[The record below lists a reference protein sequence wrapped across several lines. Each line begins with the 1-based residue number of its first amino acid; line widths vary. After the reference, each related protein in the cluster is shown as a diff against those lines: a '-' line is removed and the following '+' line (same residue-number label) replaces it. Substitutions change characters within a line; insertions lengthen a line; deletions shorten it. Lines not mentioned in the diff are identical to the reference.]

1 MVGLRLFRRG
11 LAFLGA
17 LTCLPATAGF
27 YAGFSVGSAHQSF
40 THKDITLHSEVELP
54 WSWGTEGANWGGSL
68 SVVRFVYGGLIGY
81 TFPYQKFWIGPE
93 CAFLRGS
100 IGATSIGGRPEQPFV
115 RGHNLSEIPAMTD
128 LSLRWGYQV
137 TPRLIPF
144 ITVGIALAQVHR
156 QSYVLITPEPQPISG
171 TYFDQKSWQ
180 SGASFG
186 IGADYQMPSYTLRAS
201 YKFTRYDSTGL
212 SIVSDPSQKPPAPIY
227 SDQVRDMD
235 QHQFLVSIIIHFGKT

>member
-1 MVGLRLFRRG
+1 
-11 LAFLGA
+11 
-17 LTCLPATAGF
+17 
-27 YAGFSVGSAHQSF
+27 
-40 THKDITLHSEVELP
+40 
-54 WSWGTEGANWGGSL
+54 
-68 SVVRFVYGGLIGY
+68 
-81 TFPYQKFWIGPE
+81 
-93 CAFLRGS
+93 
-100 IGATSIGGRPEQPFV
+100 
-115 RGHNLSEIPAMTD
+115 
-128 LSLRWGYQV
+128 V

-156 QSYVLITPEPQPISG
+156 QSYVLITPEPQPIAG

-212 SIVSDPSQKPPAPIY
+212 SIVSDPSQQPPAPIY